1 MVNIRRALKS
11 NAILKALTGLKLKQF
26 KMLAVNFEVNLRASF
41 EEDRKVSVDRGRNF
55 VLRTSEEK
63 LFFLLLYMKDYPT
76 FEVAGWLFE
85 VHKSS
90 CCRWVKWF
98 LPVLQRALGKELV
111 LPQRKIANA
120 QEFVRLFP
128 GVRAVFV
135 DGTER
140 PIRRPKDS
148 ARQKENYSGKK
159 KRHTRKN
166 IVVNDENKRILILSE
181 TSEGKKHDFEIYKDE
196 GIGDG
201 LPDEIDCFV
210 DLGFQGIQSVSPNL
224 NIYIPKKKPRG
235 GELSVE
241 QKQSNRQISR
251 RRIRSEHA
259 IGGVKRYGIVSGVYR
274 NRRKGL
280 DDAVMLVACGLWNY
294 YLRTA

>member
-1 MVNIRRALKS
+1 VVNIRRALKS
-11 NAILKALTGLKLKQF
+11 NAILKALTGLKLRQF
-26 KMLAVNFEVNLRASF
+26 KMLAVNFEVNIRASF

-63 LFFLLLYMKDYPT
+63 LFYILLYMKHYPT
-76 FEVAGWLFE
+76 FEVAGWMFD

-111 LPQRKIANA
+111 LPQRKTADG

-181 TSEGKKHDFEIYKDE
+181 TSEGKKHDFEIYKEE

-201 LPDEIDCFV
+201 LPEEIDCFV
-210 DLGFQGIQSVSPNL
+210 DLGFQGIRSVSPNL

-241 QKQSNRQISR
+241 EKQSNRQISR

-259 IGGVKRYGIVSGVYR
+259 IGGVKRYGSVSEVYR

>member
-11 NAILKALTGLKLKQF
+11 NAILKALTGLKLRQF
-26 KMLAVNFEVNLRASF
+26 KMLAVNFEVNIRASF

-63 LFFLLLYMKDYPT
+63 LFFILLYMKRYPT
-76 FEVAGWLFE
+76 FEVAGWMFD

-111 LPQRKIANA
+111 LPQRKTADG

-181 TSEGKKHDFEIYKDE
+181 TSEGKKHDFEIYKEE

-201 LPDEIDCFV
+201 LPEEIDCFV
-210 DLGFQGIQSVSPNL
+210 DLGFQGIRSVSPNL

-241 QKQSNRQISR
+241 EKQSNRQISR

-259 IGGVKRYGIVSGVYR
+259 IGGVKRYGSVSEVYR